1 MATRQMSIFDG
12 TQDFRIDLPV
22 RLITLFSGYDS
33 QALALKYLGV
43 PFDHYKTCEWA
54 VPSIQALKDLHFGAD
69 KTDYS
74 ATMAFDEVVDYL
86 YRKGISSNYNE
97 PMTLQSIRRMSEK
110 KCRQVYNNICAAHNL
125 VNIQQVHG
133 ADLEITDTDKYC
145 YIMTYSFPCFTAD
158 SLVLTD
164 KGYKKIVHIQCGDM
178 VLTHDNTYQKVVK
191 TFDNGVKPLVK
202 INAMAVDE
210 IKCTPNHKFLV
221 RSMKRVGHLQKRTF
235 SEPKW
240 KPAQELTKADYLGV
254 AINQQSTIPTWNG
267 VDYEWTDGR
276 KTRHKNT
283 ISALLGYYGFWWIIG
298 RYMGDGWQTQ
308 NGIIICCAKDETEE
322 IERQLNKFVVYTKT
336 EDETTYRYVISSK
349 EWLAFVSQFG
359 RGAGQKHLTETIID
373 LPRELLKGF
382 LDGYMS
388 ADGCFTKGVYKAT
401 SISRE
406 LIYGLAQCV
415 AKVYRTPYRIYHTI
429 RPKKYTIENRV
440 VSQHDT
446 YQLVWKLTKG
456 KQDKAFFENGFI
468 WFPIKSIEEI
478 DSENVYDIEVENN
491 HSFTVQNT
499 IVHNCQD
506 LSNAGLGLGMAKGSG
521 TRSGMLWEVERIL
534 TELNGGGQHLPQVLL
549 MENVPEVHGTNNVQ
563 HFAKWIEFLER
574 IGYKCYWEDL
584 NARHYGI
591 PQNRNRCFMVSILG
605 DYLYEF
611 PQPMHLEHLLADC
624 LEQEVDEKYYLSD
637 ATIDTYLEYNK
648 RNEEKGNG
656 FKFEPTPTTGGGVSI
671 AKAILTKA
679 GSRPCDN
686 YVGQLSLHKGEKLN
700 D

>member
-1 MATRQMSIFDG
+1 MRQISIFDSLPKYK
-12 TQDFRIDLPV
+12 IDKPI
-22 RLITLFSGYDS
+22 RLIELFAGYGS

-43 PFDHYKTCEWA
+43 QFEHWKIAEWA
-54 VPSIQALKDLHFGAD
+54 VKSIQAYKDLHMPD
-69 KTDYS
+69 DNTDYS
-74 ATMAFDEVVDYL
+74 APLRAEEVYAYL
-86 YRKGISSNYNE
+86 LDRGISADYSTA
-97 PMTLQSIRRMSEK
+97 MTHEQIRRLGERK
-110 KCRQVYNNICAAHNL
+110 ARQIYNNIQATHNL
-125 VNIQQVHG
+125 VSVVSIRGGQLQ
-133 ADLEITDTDKYC
+133 ITDVDKYC

-336 EDETTYRYVISSK
+336 EDKTTYRYVISSK

-415 AKVYRTPYRIYHTI
+415 VKVYRTPYRIYHTI

-506 LSNAGLGLGMAKGSG
+506 LSNAGKRAGMMKGG
-521 TRSGMLWEVERIL
+521 NTRSGLLWEVERIL
-534 TELNGGGQHLPQVLL
+534 RELDELPQVLL
-549 MENVPEVHGTNNVQ
+549 MENVPEVAREPNRSAFLAWQDSLAEMGYRSY
-563 HFAKWIEFLER
+563 AKN
-574 IGYKCYWEDL
+574 L
-584 NARHYGI
+584 NAKDYGV
-591 PQNRNRCFMVSILG
+591 PQNRNRCFMVSLRG
-605 DYLYEF
+605 GEGEYTF
-611 PQPMHLEHLLADC
+611 PQPIPLKTPLKAVLEP
-624 LEQEVDEKYYLSD
+624 QVDDKYYLSPEVVLHM
-637 ATIDTYLEYNK
+637 LEHRL
-648 RNEEKGNG
+648 RNEAKGNTFG
-656 FKFEPTPTTGGGVSI
+656 MKPIVLNDRGGQYARTITCRQYTGNDTFIAEPVGGG
-671 AKAILTKA
+671 A
-679 GSRPCDN
+679 DN
-686 YVGQLSLHKGEKLN
+686 
-700 D
+700 